1 MPVDARHSGF
11 DDYCDWKAWS
21 AESFGVC
28 SRERAAYFDAELAGT
43 PLSVH
48 PALRVV
54 EIGFGNGELARWAC
68 AKGFQYTGTEAIP
81 ELVARGRA
89 AGFDVHDAD
98 WRRLFTSIPPAS
110 LDLVVAF
117 DLIEHLDLGE
127 AEALLHTICTAL
139 RPGGCLLGRTP
150 SGDSPFGRVAQ
161 HSDLTHRLTLGSR
174 AIRQLAAR
182 HGFEVHDIRPP
193 RVPITGLGLR
203 RAVRRLLVFG
213 AQRVIGSVINLAFH
227 HGTPTVMT
235 SNMVFVLTRPA
246 ARPGDASS

>member
-1 MPVDARHSGF
+1 MHDSSRF
-11 DDYCDWKAWS
+11 DDYCDWKEWS

-28 SRERAAYFDAELAGT
+28 PGEKAAYFDAELRGT
-43 PLSVH
+43 PLPMH
-48 PALRVV
+48 APLRVL
-54 EIGFGNGELARWAC
+54 EIGFGNGEFARWAHT
-68 AKGFQYTGTEAIP
+68 KGYRYTGTEAIP

-98 WRRLFTSIPPAS
+98 WRRLFASIEPGS

-117 DLIEHLDLGE
+117 DVIEHLDLVE
-127 AEALLHTICTAL
+127 AEALLRTVCTAL

-193 RVPITGLGLR
+193 RVPVTGLGLR
-203 RAVRRLLVFG
+203 RAVRRLLVLG
-213 AQRVIGSVINLAFH
+213 TQRVIGSVINLAFH

-235 SNMVFVLTRPA
+235 SNMVFVLRRPG
-246 ARPGDASS
+246 ARPGGASA